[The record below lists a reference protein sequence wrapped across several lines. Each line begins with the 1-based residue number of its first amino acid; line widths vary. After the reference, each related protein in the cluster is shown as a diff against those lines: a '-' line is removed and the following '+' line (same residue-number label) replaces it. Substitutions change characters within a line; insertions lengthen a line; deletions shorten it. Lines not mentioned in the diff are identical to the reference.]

1 MHNPVVTHLHVKGQV
16 LAAVIT
22 NEIIFPRQRNA
33 PFREW
38 MPSIHY
44 AKFQRMEKGLLPPRR
59 IYNFELLYVSQGQA
73 ATVMNG
79 QRHELAAGQLIFLP
93 SGVLHQNEAVSPSGT
108 RFLGIH
114 FDFFGELDIHTES
127 DMITYEETSSID
139 RFAVEAVSDSFPP
152 LSHQAV
158 YTPTLACVALME
170 QLVHEFT
177 MRPLGYELACKALL
191 LNILSHL
198 LRLPLARAKGLASQ
212 HDHRLLELVEAI
224 DRRPADNWT
233 NGVIADRLGLSL
245 DHAAKLFK
253 ELVGQ
258 PPGEFVGAIRHR
270 EARRLLRE
278 TDLSIEQIGD
288 AVGYSG
294 IHYFSRQF
302 RRHEGIS
309 ASEYRKFSRVL

>member
-1 MHNPVVTHLHVKGQV
+1 MIN
-16 LAAVIT
+16 
-22 NEIIFPRQRNA
+22 NEIVFPRQRNA

-38 MPSIHY
+38 MPTIHY
-44 AKFQRMEKGLLPPRR
+44 AKFQQMDKGLLPPRR

-73 ATVMNG
+73 ATNMNG
-79 QRHELAAGQLIFLP
+79 QRHELSAGQLIFLP
-93 SGVLHQNEAVSPSGT
+93 AGVKHQNEAVSRAGT

-114 FDFFGELDIHTES
+114 FDFFGELDIHTEH
-127 DMITYEETSSID
+127 DMITYDEAPAFH

-152 LSHQAV
+152 LSHQPV

-191 LNILSHL
+191 LGILSHL
-198 LRLPLARAKGLASQ
+198 LRLPLARARGLASQ
-212 HDHRLLELVEAI
+212 HDNRLMELAEAI
-224 DRRPADNWT
+224 ERRPADQWT
-233 NGVIADRLGLSL
+233 NGVIADWLGLSL

-278 TDLSIEQIGD
+278 TELSVEQIGD

-302 RRHEGIS
+302 RKHEGIS
-309 ASEYRKFSRVL
+309 ASEYRKLSRVL

>member
-1 MHNPVVTHLHVKGQV
+1 MQENPATNVV
-16 LAAVIT
+16 
-22 NEIIFPRQRNA
+22 FPLQRRA

-38 MPSIHY
+38 SPSIHY
-44 AKFQRMEKGLLPPRR
+44 AKFQRMEKGSLPPRR
-59 IYNFELLYVSQGQA
+59 ICNFELLYVSQGDA

-79 QRHELAAGQLIFLP
+79 RRYELSAGQLIFLP
-93 SGVLHQNEAVSPSGT
+93 SGVLHQNEAVSALGT

-114 FDFFGELDIHTES
+114 FDFFGELDIHTEH
-127 DMITYEETSSID
+127 DMIVGEAAPSLD
-139 RFAVEAVSDSFPP
+139 RFAMEAVSDSFPP
-152 LSHQAV
+152 LSQQAV
-158 YTPTLACVALME
+158 YTPTLSCVALME

-177 MRPLGYELACKALL
+177 MRPLGYELACKALM

-198 LRLPLARAKGLASQ
+198 LRLPLTRAHGPASQ
-212 HDHRLLELVEAI
+212 HDHRLLELAEAI
-224 DRRPADNWT
+224 EQRPAEPWT
-233 NGVIADRLGLSL
+233 NRLIAERLGLSL

-253 ELVGQ
+253 EVVGQ

-302 RRHEGIS
+302 RKHEGIS
-309 ASEYRKFSRVL
+309 ASEYRKLSQVL